1 METAVVYRWAT
12 MFLVVI
18 HCRFSPSEVKTS
30 QFAVATVATKVQTV
44 EKVVEV
50 PMVGQTLQGTT
61 QEVDIPLAPRREDLD
76 GDGMGWILIR
86 QQAPLLA
93 VSFLVLTIVSA
104 MILFF
109 FGNDVHFLDACSLHT
124 FLFCRNT
131 LFLVLGMHRAP
142 TVFSCLHATYLTRSI
157 LRKLWNRRLLDS
169 TDPSFALFR

>member
-109 FGNDVHFLDACSLHT
+109 FW
-124 FLFCRNT
+124 
-131 LFLVLGMHRAP
+131 
-142 TVFSCLHATYLTRSI
+142 
-157 LRKLWNRRLLDS
+157 K
-169 TDPSFALFR
+169 

>member
-12 MFLVVI
+12 MFLVMI

-30 QFAVATVATKVQTV
+30 QFADATVATKVQTV

-104 MILFF
+104 MILVFF
-109 FGNDVHFLDACSLHT
+109 LEVLSTSWMHAHYTPFYFVEIHFS
-124 FLFCRNT
+124 
-131 LFLVLGMHRAP
+131 LFLACIVHPQSFRVCTP
-142 TVFSCLHATYLTRSI
+142 LT
-157 LRKLWNRRLLDS
+157 
-169 TDPSFALFR
+169 